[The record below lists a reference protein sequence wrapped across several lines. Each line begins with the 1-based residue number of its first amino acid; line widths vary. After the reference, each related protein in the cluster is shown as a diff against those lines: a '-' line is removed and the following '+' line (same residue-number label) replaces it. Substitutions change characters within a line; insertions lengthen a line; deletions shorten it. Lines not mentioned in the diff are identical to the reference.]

1 MTRREKRLGL
11 IVGLIFGSWFL
22 YSGVQR
28 LLIEPVR
35 ELDRDVVRLQNNYS
49 QARSKN
55 AARAERIKQIR
66 EFSSRCFGPSEE
78 MDTVQGVVEQ
88 HLVELLDRSGLIY
101 DNLRVVKR
109 RREEGSFAWVA
120 RSVTARGRLGEVT
133 NLLYLLDQ
141 QPQPHLIRS
150 LKIEPQRNTGIVEVS
165 FQYQTPL
172 PEPLAYQ
179 EERALKKL
187 ALDKFA
193 GFDIHEVQFVPPQT
207 VGELNAPERTHLDL
221 IARRDPWRR
230 YQPAP
235 RVVRRDP
242 PRREEPR
249 RQDPQ
254 PQPQPQPPAPSPS
267 SRYKLTGL
275 ASLDGTP
282 RILVED
288 LTTQQPIELEV
299 GDRFD
304 GASIVMVDYR
314 MLPDPQNPSLQN
326 YSRIILKKGPDY
338 WAVDRGD
345 TFDMKRLL
353 KEEQLPPALQEDKS
367 ARADSERSGK
377 QTP

>member
-1 MTRREKRLGL
+1 MTQREKRLGL
-11 IVGLIFGSWFL
+11 LVVLIFGSWFL

-28 LLIEPVR
+28 LLIEPVY
-35 ELDRDVVRLQNNYS
+35 ELDREIIRLQSSYNK
-49 QARSKN
+49 ARREN
-55 AARAERIKQIR
+55 AARAELITQIQ
-66 EFSSRCFGPSEE
+66 EFSSRCFGPSERF
-78 MDTVQGVVEQ
+78 DTAQGVVEQ

-109 RREEGSFAWVA
+109 RSEEGGFAWVA
-120 RSVTARGRLGEVT
+120 RSVTARGRLGEVI
-133 NLLYLLDQ
+133 NLLYLLNQ

-150 LKIEPQRNTGIVEVS
+150 LTIEPQRNTGIVEVS

-172 PEPLAYQ
+172 PAPLPYQ
-179 EERALKKL
+179 EERVLKKL
-187 ALDKFA
+187 SLDEFA
-193 GFDIHEVQFVPPQT
+193 GFDINEVVFGPSQT
-207 VGELNAPERTHLDL
+207 TGELNAPERAQLDL

-235 RVVRRDP
+235 QVVRRDP

-249 RQDPQ
+249 RPNPQ

-275 ASLDGTP
+275 ASMDGTP

-288 LTTQQPIELEV
+288 LTTQEPIELEI

-304 GASIVMVDYR
+304 GALIVMVDYR
-314 MLPDPQNPSLQN
+314 MLPDPQNPTLQN

-353 KEEQLPPALQEDKS
+353 KEEQLPPALKEDKS
-367 ARADSERSGK
+367 ARADSEQSGK

>member
-1 MTRREKRLGL
+1 MTQREKRLGL
-11 IVGLIFGSWFL
+11 VVGLIFGSWFL
-22 YSGVQR
+22 YSGLQR

-35 ELDRDVVRLQNNYS
+35 ELDRDIVRLQSSYNE
-49 QARSKN
+49 ARRKN
-55 AARAERIKQIR
+55 AARGELIKQIQA
-66 EFSSRCFGPSEE
+66 FSSRCFGPSEK
-78 MDTVQGVVEQ
+78 MDAVQGVVEQ

-109 RREEGSFAWVA
+109 RSEEGVFAWVA
-120 RSVTARGRLGEVT
+120 RSVTARGRLAEAT
-133 NLLYLLDQ
+133 NLLYLLEQ
-141 QPQPHLIRS
+141 QPQPYLIRS
-150 LKIEPQRNTGIVEVS
+150 LNIEPQRNTGIVEVS

-172 PEPLAYQ
+172 PAPLPYQ

-193 GFDIHEVQFVPPQT
+193 GFDIGQVRFAPPQT
-207 VGELNAPERTHLDL
+207 VGELNAPERTQLDL

-249 RQDPQ
+249 RPDPQ
-254 PQPQPQPPAPSPS
+254 PQPQPQLPAPSPS

-275 ASLDGTP
+275 ASMDGTP

-288 LTTQQPIELEV
+288 LTTQEPIELEV

-304 GASIVMVDYR
+304 GARIVMVDYR

-367 ARADSERSGK
+367 ARADSKRSGK